1 MPKNGKVLSK
11 FFLCRC
17 IRVRRVYAGVK
28 FVEPLPVVT
37 IVLLTKG
44 SEAYP
49 VDVRRVL
56 EPGVIFAPDTIF
68 LNKRP
73 RLASFLVISE
83 AQPGIPADMPVV
95 AILTSEPLR
104 PAFPGC
110 CKGSP
115 MPLPERPYRETFR
128 YLSGQIFPL
137 RLESVK
143 SFV

>member
-11 FFLCRC
+11 FFLRRC
-17 IRVRRVYAGVK
+17 ISVRRVYAGVK
-28 FVEPLPVVT
+28 FVVPLPVVT

-56 EPGVIFAPDTIF
+56 ESGVIFAPDAIF

-73 RLASFLVISE
+73 RFASCFVISE
-83 AQPGIPADMPVV
+83 AQPGIPTDTPVV

-104 PAFPGC
+104 CAFPGC

-115 MPLPERPYRETFR
+115 MPLSERPYREAFR
-128 YLSGQIFPL
+128 CLSGQIFPL
-137 RLESVK
+137 RLRT
-143 SFV
+143 